1 MNPSGY
7 TSLHGD
13 YGQCNNQDGMLSP
26 EPVKTPQT
34 KCRIFV
40 PPGTRFIHLVID
52 QYAGFHGIVRMFQ
65 PPQNTNLPVQFD
77 DIRVADFVTVQKQD
91 QIITGSKGKLTIF
104 DTALPVAV
112 SPGWL
117 YVCMTGASG
126 QSSSWQNEVSLYV
139 DKAIYNPWQASVN
152 WDRDIEGV
160 TVYGTPVVQPA
171 PTPTPQPVPIP
182 NPAPIPTPTQFSFTC
197 PCGRVYTTTK

>member
-13 YGQCNNQDGMLSP
+13 YGQCTNSDGFISP
-26 EPVKTPQT
+26 NYVSS
-34 KCRIFV
+34 FV
-40 PPGTRFIHLVID
+40 QKLRMFIPPGTRGIYLEIS
-52 QYAGFHGIVRMFQ
+52 QYANCHGIVRMFQ
-65 PPQNTNLPVQFD
+65 PPTNLILPAVD
-77 DIRVADFVTVQKQD
+77 ADIRMADWNTIQTQD
-91 QIITGSKGKLTIF
+91 MVVSPGKGKLTIF
-104 DTALPVAV
+104 NTAIPAGVI
-112 SPGWL
+112 PGWL
-117 YVCMTGASG
+117 YVYIFAGG
-126 QSSSWQNEVSLYV
+126 SSSVWQNALGLYV

-171 PTPTPQPVPIP
+171 PAPTPQPVPVP
-182 NPAPIPTPTQFSFTC
+182 TPAPVPAPTQFSFTC